1 MCSEEGNQAAAKR
14 TFDFTRA
21 YSGKIGEPQSGVFGG
36 AEGFSSMMMIKHND
50 AAQYQIA
57 SQRLRKEQI

>member
-1 MCSEEGNQAAAKR
+1 MYSEEGNHAAARR

-21 YSGKIGEPQSGVFGG
+21 YSGKIGAPQSGVFGG
-36 AEGFSSMMMIKHND
+36 AEGFSSMMMIKNND
-50 AAQYQIA
+50 AAQYQMA

>member
-1 MCSEEGNQAAAKR
+1 MCSGEGNQAAAKR

-21 YSGKIGEPQSGVFGG
+21 YSGKSGVFGG

>member
-1 MCSEEGNQAAAKR
+1 MYSEEGNHAAARR

-21 YSGKIGEPQSGVFGG
+21 YNGRIGELQSGVFGG
-36 AEGFSSMMMIKHND
+36 AEGFLSMMIKHND